1 MADDP
6 VLNPL
11 VWVGSSR
18 KDFGEFPDEVK
29 SEMGYAL
36 FIAQAGERHHRAKTL
51 SGFGGAG
58 VVEIVDDYRGDTFRS
73 VYTVRFETAV
83 FVLHAF
89 QKKSKQGRAT
99 PKPDIRM
106 IERRLRDA
114 QTLAKGGTT

>member
-83 FVLHAF
+83 FVLPAF

>member
-51 SGFGGAG
+51 SAFGGAG
-58 VVEIVDDYRGDTFRS
+58 VVEIVDDYRGDTFRT